1 MFELRPYR
9 KNNSVS
15 YYNPFRDMESFEK
28 AFFGDPYY
36 RNALAEF
43 KTDITDEGDHFLLEA
58 DMPGFEKNDIH
69 LDVSG
74 DTLTIKAER
83 LTKNKTE
90 DKKDRYVCSERSYGS
105 YSRSFDI
112 TGIDAAGIKAKYNNG
127 VLSLTLPKKAA
138 RRDRVIPFQR
148 RGANGSPFAPF
159 FYVRL
164 RMTCENAAF
173 MA

>member
-15 YYNPFRDMESFEK
+15 YYNPFRDMENFEK

-112 TGIDAAGIKAKYNNG
+112 TGIDAADIKAKYNNG
-127 VLSLTLPKKAA
+127 VLSLTLPKKVEKQPESQ
-138 RRDRVIPFQR
+138 RVEI
-148 RGANGSPFAPF
+148 
-159 FYVRL
+159 
-164 RMTCENAAF
+164 E
-173 MA
+173 

>member
-15 YYNPFRDMESFEK
+15 YYNPFRDMENFEK

-36 RNALAEF
+36 RN
-43 KTDITDEGDHFLLEA
+43 EA
-58 DMPGFEKNDIH
+58 DMPGLEKNDIH

-112 TGIDAAGIKAKYNNG
+112 TGIDAAGNKAKYNNC
-127 VLSLTLPKKAA
+127 VLTLPITKKVATPPESQ
-138 RRDRVIPFQR
+138 RV
-148 RGANGSPFAPF
+148 
-159 FYVRL
+159 
-164 RMTCENAAF
+164 
-173 MA
+173 

>member
-9 KNNSVS
+9 RNSINVWNPFSEMEEMEKRLFNNS
-15 YYNPFRDMESFEK
+15 
-28 AFFGDPYY
+28 FFS
-36 RNALAEF
+36 NADLAEF

-127 VLSLTLPKKAA
+127 VLSLTLPKKVEKQPESQ
-138 RRDRVIPFQR
+138 RVEI
-148 RGANGSPFAPF
+148 
-159 FYVRL
+159 
-164 RMTCENAAF
+164 E
-173 MA
+173 